1 MALLF
6 PSLEGLFPLD
16 PPLCLSPE
24 VPLLLSQEASL
35 LLLSALLCGSLEAG
49 LVTGAGAV
57 HKEAK

>member
-6 PSLEGLFPLD
+6 TSLEGLFPLD

-24 VPLLLSQEASL
+24 AALLLSQEASL
-35 LLLSALLCGSLEAG
+35 LLLSVLLCGSLEAG

-57 HKEAK
+57 HEEAK